1 MFNKEWWEAKHESK
15 ELTLGWLYNDGITN
29 DFAKGYTKN
38 LTDYWSVEMSFY
50 LQNQFADER
59 IDALLK
65 KAHNEG
71 FSKIIVLK
79 QGTTLLWNFQDEFV
93 KFYDNNPDAK
103 FVGHILDQGESYY
116 TIHPQAFFIDLDWW
130 ASVGCPEWGVEHRY
144 ELPEPFE
151 TIEPI
156 RSKENWHD
164 EYTPHWIAPSKN
176 LKNYSSKRGGWNL
189 VRALIEDGQKILSWN
204 EGIRDAKHYSY
215 AEVEYDGP
223 RHIPGVLDQLG
234 IDIFFIANTE
244 TLPNYKPWFD
254 YRKKNNPDWNGE
266 FRKLM
271 VPAAGLSPLIY
282 AFMLDMPKD
291 SKIFVYDISKFA
303 ITITQQIIENWDGTN
318 YREFAEKIMRDAAP
332 DMNRRRDIFRGAAQ
346 LKDSEET
353 IDKLNE
359 KGFKKWIEEVLPT
372 CEVIYHHMN
381 IMDPHKMKRFT
392 NSVKH
397 DDFVSYVHL
406 SNIFHYM
413 PTSFYYGL
421 KQRWQLH
428 NELLDHFKNVSNNK
442 NNILICSACPS
453 GTRGQLNWIDDW
465 GTDDFASLPEESIGK
480 LLKWNNTK

>member
-1 MFNKEWWEAKHESK
+1 MFNTEWWHSKNQSK
-15 ELTLGWLYNDGITN
+15 ELTLGWIYNNHIKN

-38 LTDYWSVEMSFY
+38 LTDYWSVEMATF
-50 LQNQFADER
+50 LRQQFADDHIGSLFE
-59 IDALLK
+59 
-65 KAHNEG
+65 KAHKAG
-71 FSKIIVLK
+71 FSKMLVFK
-79 QGTTLLWNFQDEFV
+79 QGTTPLWNFQDEFV
-93 KFYDNNPDAK
+93 KFYDANPDAK
-103 FVGHILDQGESYY
+103 FVGHILDQQDNYY
-116 TIHPQAFFIDLDWW
+116 TIHPQAFLIDLDWW
-130 ASVGCPEWGVEHRY
+130 ASVGKPEWGNYEYNVEPY
-144 ELPEPFE
+144 NA
-151 TIEPI
+151 IEPI
-156 RSKENWHD
+156 RSEENWHD
-164 EYTPHWIAPSKN
+164 QYTPHWIKPSN
-176 LKNYSSKRGGWNL
+176 VSKTYTGKQGGWSL
-189 VRALIEDGQKILSWN
+189 VNALMEDGQQIISWN
-204 EGIRDAKHYSY
+204 EGIREAKHYTY
-215 AEVEYDGP
+215 PEVEYDGP
-223 RHIPGVLDQLG
+223 RHMNGILEQLG

-254 YRKKNNPDWNGE
+254 RRKQHYPEWNGE
-266 FRKLM
+266 IRKLM

-353 IDKLNE
+353 INKLNDR
-359 KGFKKWIEEVLPT
+359 GFKKWIEEVLPT

-381 IMDPHKMKRFT
+381 IMDPHKMKRFA

-413 PTSFYYGL
+413 PTAFYYSL
-421 KQRWQLH
+421 QQRWQLH
-428 NELLDHFKNVSNNK
+428 NELLDHFKQVSIN

-453 GTRGQLNWIDDW
+453 GSRDRLKWVDNWS
-465 GTDDFASLPEESIGK
+465 TDDFASLPDHTVGK
-480 LLKWNNTK
+480 LLKWNKTK